1 MKLVLDLIV
10 ERGSYSS
17 HVPQDSRFRGN
28 DVYLCMPS
36 PLTPK
41 QIKDFQK
48 KVYDYYHANKRD
60 FPWRKGITPY
70 KIVVSE
76 IMLQQTQAPRVVE
89 KFKLFIKTFPNFES
103 LAKASFK
110 DILTVWQGLGYNRR
124 ALGLKK
130 LAEIVVIEHRG
141 KLPKTP
147 DELVGLPW
155 IGPHTA
161 GSIAAYAYNYPS
173 IFIETNIRSVCIH
186 EFFGDKIEVTD
197 KELLPYIE
205 VVLDKE
211 KPREWYNALMDYGTW
226 LKETNKNPSR
236 RSKHYTKQSTF
247 KGSIRKLRGM
257 ILRDISKG
265 YATLET
271 LSDLYLEEYD
281 ESQVNVAL
289 LKLTKEGLIIKQK
302 NTFSIS

>member
-1 MKLVLDLIV
+1 MK
-10 ERGSYSS
+10 
-17 HVPQDSRFRGN
+17 
-28 DVYLCMPS
+28 S

-41 QIKDFQK
+41 QISAFQK
-48 KVYDYYHANKRD
+48 KVYDYYHTHKRD

-89 KFKLFIKTFPNFES
+89 KFKLFIKTFPNFEA
-103 LAKASFK
+103 LAKAPFK

-124 ALGLKK
+124 AMGLKK
-130 LAEIVVIEHRG
+130 LAEIIVTEYKG

-147 DELVGLPW
+147 EKLVGLPW

-173 IFIETNIRSVCIH
+173 IFIETNIRSVFIH
-186 EFFGDKIEVTD
+186 EFFGDKTEVTD

-205 VVLDKE
+205 AAVDTE
-211 KPREWYNALMDYGTW
+211 KPREWYNALMDYGAM

-236 RSKHYTKQSTF
+236 RSKHYIKQSKF
-247 KGSIRKLRGM
+247 EGSNRKLRGM

-265 YATLET
+265 RTTLEV

-281 ESQVNVAL
+281 ESQVKEAL
-289 LKLTKEGLIIKQK
+289 LKLTKEGLITKQK
-302 NTFSIS
+302 NIFSIA

>member
-1 MKLVLDLIV
+1 M
-10 ERGSYSS
+10 
-17 HVPQDSRFRGN
+17 
-28 DVYLCMPS
+28 
-36 PLTPK
+36 K
-41 QIKDFQK
+41 QILSTKQISQFQK
-48 KVYDYYHANKRD
+48 KVYDHYHTNKRD

-103 LAKASFK
+103 LATAPFK

-130 LAEIVVIEHRG
+130 LAEIIVTEYKR

-147 DELVGLPW
+147 EELVGLPW

-173 IFIETNIRSVCIH
+173 IFIETNIRSVFIH
-186 EFFGDKIEVTD
+186 EFFGDKTEVTD
-197 KELLPYIE
+197 TELLPYIE
-205 VVLDKE
+205 AALDVT
-211 KPREWYNALMDYGTW
+211 KPREWYNALMDYGTM

-236 RSKHYTKQSTF
+236 RSKHYAKQPKF
-247 KGSIRKLRGM
+247 EGSNRKLRGM
-257 ILRDISKG
+257 ILRDITKG
-265 YATLET
+265 HTTHEA

-281 ESQVNVAL
+281 ESQVKEAL
-289 LKLTKEGLIIKQK
+289 LKLSKEGLITKHK
-302 NTFSIS
+302 NIFSIA